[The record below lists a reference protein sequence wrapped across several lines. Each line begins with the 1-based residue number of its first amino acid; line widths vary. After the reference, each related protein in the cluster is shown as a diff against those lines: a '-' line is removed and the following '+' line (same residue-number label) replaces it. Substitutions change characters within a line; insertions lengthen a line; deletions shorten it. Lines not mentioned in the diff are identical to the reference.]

1 MKLLFVGEGDVHLGC
16 LEMSGNKVT
25 IKKYKSEFKPKI
37 VDAAEEDDGDDIK
50 QEDMEKDADKGGKMS
65 KMFALKKA
73 SKDDDDDD
81 EQDVKKGRPM
91 KQKRSG
97 LF

>member
-1 MKLLFVGEGDVHLGC
+1 MKIT
-16 LEMSGNKVT
+16 VT
-25 IKKYKSEFKPKI
+25 DDNGKEIKSMVIEQ
-37 VDAAEEDDGDDIK
+37 DGDIK
-50 QEDMEKDADKGGKMS
+50 PDSIEKDADKDGKMS

-73 SKDDDDDD
+73 SKNDDDDDDD
-81 EQDVKKGRPM
+81 EQDVKKGKPM

>member
-1 MKLLFVGEGDVHLGC
+1 M
-16 LEMSGNKVT
+16 
-25 IKKYKSEFKPKI
+25 KI
-37 VDAAEEDDGDDIK
+37 VVMDDEGKEIKSMVIKQDGDIK
-50 QEDMEKDADKGGKMS
+50 PDSIEKDADKGGKMS
-65 KMFALKKA
+65 KVFALKKA

-81 EQDVKKGRPM
+81 EQDVKKGKPM